1 MNYDFP
7 ISVGVFH
14 MFTKMRGLCPP
25 RDSRDCIC
33 YAHTSI
39 PGTEGHR
46 PDSLRLVL
54 RPVRERKR
62 AYCFSEPS
70 WSQTV
75 LPHRASRSVQ
85 NTGVSRGNRWE
96 GPEGGQ
102 EVPEMGSCA
111 LRYGALPW
119 ITKTRYQAGIG
130 LRGHS
135 EAVSAPLA
143 PETPAPFHPGELPKR
158 SISGAAH
165 ETGKGHSEQGE
176 RPRALVLETRCG
188 LELTTCATI
197 NTSVVAPFHSPESC
211 ARPAFCIRVP

>member
-7 ISVGVFH
+7 MSAGVFH

-25 RDSRDCIC
+25 RDSGDCIC

-75 LPHRASRSVQ
+75 LPHRASISVQ
-85 NTGVSRGNRWE
+85 NPGVSRGNRWE

-143 PETPAPFHPGELPKR
+143 PEAPPPPRSTLGSSPKGPFR
-158 SISGAAH
+158 GQHMRLGKDIQSR
-165 ETGKGHSEQGE
+165 GKGQG
-176 RPRALVLETRCG
+176 L
-188 LELTTCATI
+188 
-197 NTSVVAPFHSPESC
+197 
-211 ARPAFCIRVP
+211 